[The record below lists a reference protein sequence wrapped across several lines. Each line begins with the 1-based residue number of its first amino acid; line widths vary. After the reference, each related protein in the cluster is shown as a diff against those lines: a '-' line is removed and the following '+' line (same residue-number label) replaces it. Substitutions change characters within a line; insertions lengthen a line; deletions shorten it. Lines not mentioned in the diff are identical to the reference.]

1 MTDMKVSVEASAGL
15 ERRMTV
21 QIPAER
27 IEKEVDSRLL
37 RVGRNAKLKGFRPGK
52 VPRRVIRERYG
63 GQVRQEVLQDMIQSS
78 YSSAIQQENLRPAA
92 LPTIE
97 PGAAAEGG
105 DFSFTA
111 VFEVYPDIEVA
122 GLDRLTVEK
131 PLTEVTDADV
141 DDMFQTL
148 RKQRADWLSVERKAA
163 AGDRITVDFEGTLK
177 GQPFEGGSGQDVP
190 IVLGEGRMLAD
201 FEKNLTGLVGGEE
214 KSFKI
219 KFPKD
224 YPAADLAGQKVVFAV
239 TVKEVAEQQLPALD
253 AEFVKGFG
261 IDSGDL
267 EAFRADVR
275 ANMEREAEARNRAE
289 VKRQVIEQLLEANP
303 IELPSA
309 LVEQEA
315 ASLRSESL
323 RNMGITDDNDPNAP
337 SVDGFRDAAERRVR
351 LGLLVAAVI
360 QDNGLEVDR
369 DLVKA
374 RVDEICAP
382 YDQPD
387 EIRKI
392 YFQNPQLMAQVENV
406 VMEEQ
411 VIAWLVD
418 QATVST
424 RKVGFGELM
433 EAQ

>member
-97 PGAAAEGG
+97 PGGAAEGG

-111 VFEVYPDIEVA
+111 VFEVYPDVEIE
-122 GLDRLTVEK
+122 GLDQLTVEK
-131 PLTEVTDADV
+131 ALTKVTDADV
-141 DDMFQTL
+141 DDMLQTL
-148 RKQRADWLSVERKAA
+148 RKQRADWLPVERKAA
-163 AGDRITVDFEGTLK
+163 DGDRVTVDFEGTLK
-177 GQPFEGGSGQDVP
+177 GQPFEGGGGQDVP

-201 FEKNLTGLVGGEE
+201 FEKNLTGLVAGDE
-214 KSFKI
+214 KSFKM

-224 YPAADLAGQKVVFAV
+224 YPSADLAGQKAVFAV

-253 AEFVKGFG
+253 GDFVKGFG

-303 IELPSA
+303 IEIPA
-309 LVEQEA
+309 TLVGQEA
-315 ASLRSESL
+315 SSLRSESL

-337 SVDGFRDAAERRVR
+337 PVDGFRDAAERRVR

-360 QDNGLEVDR
+360 QENDLQVDR
-369 DLVKA
+369 DVVKA

-382 YDQPD
+382 YEKPD

-418 QATVST
+418 RATLST
-424 RKVGFGELM
+424 RDVSFGELM